1 MSVDFSSENVEARRQ
16 QNTFKVMKEKNF
28 ISSIW
33 SFVNEGKIKIFSDEK
48 NQREFLASRCAPKY
62 ILKEV
67 IQLKRNDN
75 QKEMWNFKTVE

>member
-48 NQREFLASRCAPKY
+48 KKKNE
-62 ILKEV
+62 E
-67 IQLKRNDN
+67 
-75 QKEMWNFKTVE
+75 NFFSADVLQNIY

>member
-48 NQREFLASRCAPKY
+48 NRLEFARCAPKD

-67 IQLKRNDN
+67 LQLKRNDN

>member
-28 ISSIW
+28 IPSIW

-48 NQREFLASRCAPKY
+48 KKKKEENFLPADVLQNIY
-62 ILKEV
+62 
-67 IQLKRNDN
+67 
-75 QKEMWNFKTVE
+75 